1 MSEYKELNIEELQEI
16 EVRQGKHQPW
26 ERRRLIKI
34 MDDGR
39 ALCIASNLFGSY
51 KWMYYREIKEP
62 TKREMTPFEAKVW
75 CDEWNYQM
83 VAKVNETLVMDI
95 SIWDD
100 DSVENFRF
108 ISNAK
113 IKELKGK
120 ITWEDC
126 SEFPMIEE
134 GEE

>member
-75 CDEWNYQM
+75 CDNG
-83 VAKVNETLVMDI
+83 T
-95 SIWDD
+95 
-100 DSVENFRF
+100 
-108 ISNAK
+108 
-113 IKELKGK
+113 IKWLLKLMK
-120 ITWEDC
+120 
-126 SEFPMIEE
+126 PL
-134 GEE
+134 